1 MDMERFLYPLF
12 NLKNKAQ
19 QYSILSVL
27 PFLNT
32 SIYSYLSVY
41 LPTYTNFFQK
51 GRQGGYIRI
60 HTRISEKQ
68 KKKRTYNFEYIILYN
83 FIHGTTLIFYIL

>member
-12 NLKNKAQ
+12 NLKHKAQ
-19 QYSILSVL
+19 QYSILTML

-32 SIYSYLSVY
+32 SIYNYLFVY

-51 GRQGGYIRI
+51 EDREDTSGYIL
-60 HTRISEKQ
+60 E
-68 KKKRTYNFEYIILYN
+68 
-83 FIHGTTLIFYIL
+83 